1 MSIIITESASG
12 DNLHQL
18 FMKYYSCSQRHVL
31 IDDLRSNHEFKP
43 TIEEVMKSAGLSE
56 CPEYITS
63 IRRRVRLPD
72 MKLFWIW
79 IPIYRVN
86 NKLTRFLPGFLTQYK
101 QYPVFVIEDVL
112 NKEMFPENEAN
123 VVMKE
128 TPLNPV
134 WETRDNWKRWFK
146 LNLSLFLSILSEL
159 FGPGEPD
166 LLGYLQGTKPTGWL
180 VFLVKTAYVHKET
193 LKCAPWR
200 RWPCE
205 KAA

>member
-1 MSIIITESASG
+1 
-12 DNLHQL
+12 
-18 FMKYYSCSQRHVL
+18 
-31 IDDLRSNHEFKP
+31 
-43 TIEEVMKSAGLSE
+43 
-56 CPEYITS
+56 
-63 IRRRVRLPD
+63 
-72 MKLFWIW
+72 
-79 IPIYRVN
+79 
-86 NKLTRFLPGFLTQYK
+86 
-101 QYPVFVIEDVL
+101 
-112 NKEMFPENEAN
+112 MFPENEAN

-166 LLGYLQGTKPTGWL
+166 LLGYLQGAKPTGWL

-205 KAA
+205 KAAWYRKLAARVCCRTLTAFLRNTGCTRFYSSTQLMSEEERHHVYFLNLENFISASMYFSIQGPNRFMKHTVAELSNWFWR